1 MKEFERKDF
10 SRKEKSDSRKIR
22 RGKRK
27 IVKEHVLKA
36 FQIQIATD
44 THARR
49 EVKKDWN
56 IRKFI

>member
-1 MKEFERKDF
+1 MKEKIFQEK
-10 SRKEKSDSRKIR
+10 KKSDSREMK

-27 IVKEHVLKA
+27 IVKEHVPKA